1 MLDRIDSYKDEII
14 AWRRDLHQ
22 HPELAFQETRTADFV
37 AEKLTSFG
45 IPIHRGLGRTG
56 VVGTLK
62 AGNGNR
68 AIALRADMD
77 ALPMQENN
85 TFAHR
90 SKYDNR
96 MHACGHDGHTA
107 MLLAAAKYLAETKNF
122 NGTVNFIFQ
131 PAEEAAGGAR
141 VMIEDGLFE
150 KFPVEA
156 VYGMH
161 NMPGIPAGTFSMRVG
176 AQMAAFDSF
185 DIVLKGTGTHAAIPH
200 LGTDQIVAAAAIVTA
215 LQTIVARELD
225 PMTQGLLSI
234 TRIKG
239 GDSYNIMPE
248 EVVISGCVRS
258 FDKQVQEH
266 LKSALERIVMQTA
279 AAHRTHAAL
288 KFLEHYPPT
297 ISTEDGIRASAA
309 AAIDVVGAEN
319 VNTEGKAL
327 LASEDFGYMLAVK
340 PGSYIFIGNGVDSEG
355 GCMVHNPHYDFNDRI
370 LTIGAKYWVRLV
382 ERELAA

>member
-1 MLDRIDSYKDEII
+1 MLDQIDHYKEEMT
-14 AWRRDLHQ
+14 AWRRNLHQ

-37 AEKLTSFG
+37 AERLTSFG
-45 IPIHRGLGRTG
+45 IPIHRGLATTG

-68 AIALRADMD
+68 AIGLRADMD
-77 ALPMQENN
+77 ALPMQEAN

-90 SKYDNR
+90 SVHDNR

-122 NGTVNFIFQ
+122 SGTVHFIFQ

-150 KFPVEA
+150 KFPVDS

-185 DIVLKGTGTHAAIPH
+185 DILLKGIGTHAAMPH
-200 LGTDQIVAAAAIVTA
+200 LGTDQIVTAAAIVTA
-215 LQTIVARELD
+215 LQTVVSREVD
-225 PMTQGLLSI
+225 PMGQGLLSI
-234 TRIKG
+234 TRIRG
-239 GDSYNIMPE
+239 GDSYNIMPDQ
-248 EVVISGCVRS
+248 VLISGCVRS
-258 FDKQVQEH
+258 FDARVQAH
-266 LKSALERIVMQTA
+266 LKEALNRIVMQTA
-279 AAHRTHAAL
+279 AAHKAQADLT
-288 KFLEHYPPT
+288 FLEHYPAT

-309 AAIDVVGAEN
+309 AAMDVVGAEN
-319 VNTEGKAL
+319 VNTKGKAM
-327 LASEDFGYMLAVK
+327 LASEDFGYMLAAK
-340 PGSYIFIGNGVDSEG
+340 PGSYVFIGNGTDSVG
-355 GCMVHNPHYDFNDRI
+355 GCMVHNPNYDFNDTI
-370 LTIGAKYWVRLV
+370 LPIGAKYWARLV